1 MIAVLLGL
9 LAQLLHVALVLA
21 AAPLLAGAMRIV
33 RARLLGRAGPA
44 LLQPWHDLIRLARKQ
59 PVVAEGAGPLV
70 VAAPLVE
77 FAASLAAAALVPSFA
92 LGMTTA
98 PLADLLVLG
107 GLLALGRAAAVL
119 AAMEAGTAPAGL
131 AAGRAVAVATLA
143 APALVLVAFALALA
157 TGSTNIDR
165 IAALTARGTAA
176 PHAALALAL
185 AALVMLAPA
194 AENATLR
201 GAYSGRH
208 LALAEGA
215 AALRTLT
222 LLSLIVAVFVPYGA
236 ADAAG
241 LPLLWPPAAILWG
254 AKLTV
259 LAAALASVQAV
270 RAVPT
275 LAQLAERRAVA
286 LALALLAAILLCVE
300 QGFA

>member
-9 LAQLLHVALVLA
+9 LAQLLHTALVLA
-21 AAPLLAGAMRIV
+21 AAPLVVGLMRIA
-33 RARLLGRAGPA
+33 RARRLGQAGPP

-59 PVVAEGAGPLV
+59 PVVAEGAGPLL

-77 FAASLAAAALVPSFA
+77 FAASLAAAVLVPGFA

-107 GLLALGRAAAVL
+107 GLLALARAAPVL
-119 AAMEAGTAPAGL
+119 AAMEAGTAPGGL

-143 APALVLVAFALALA
+143 APALLLVAFALALA
-157 TGSTNIDR
+157 TGSSNIDR
-165 IAALTARGTAA
+165 IATLTARGTTA

-185 AALVMLAPA
+185 AALVLLAPPADDA
-194 AENATLR
+194 ALR

-241 LPLLWPPAAILWG
+241 LPLLWPPAAVVWA
-254 AKLTV
+254 AKLGL
-259 LAAALASVQAV
+259 LATGLASVQA
-270 RAVPT
+270 AQAMPT
-275 LAQLAERRAVA
+275 LAGLAERRAVA
-286 LALALLAAILLCVE
+286 LALAWLAALLLCVE